1 MATKGD
7 DCYFYYNTECL
18 KGDQCPFRHGQA
30 ALGNN
35 TVCTLWLQGSYFRSA
50 CPFRHM
56 HITPLKSELSCCF
69 EIQPSGC
76 LKPNCPF
83 KHFKLR
89 NVSTLGTSSML
100 VMSTTQPVVAV
111 RPSVRASTNLVQ
123 AQDKETPNFLGVVK
137 EGMTS
142 LSAQSDNKGTSNLTV
157 SGQIVTPTKPID
169 FLYTTRCA
177 ESLQ

>member
-1 MATKGD
+1 MYHEWVEAI
-7 DCYFYYNTECL
+7 E
-18 KGDQCPFRHGQA
+18 
-30 ALGNN
+30 
-35 TVCTLWLQGSYFRSA
+35 WLRKETIVTS
-50 CPFRHM
+50 
-56 HITPLKSELSCCF
+56 IIILNPLKSELLCCF
-69 EIQPSGC
+69 EIQPSGR

-83 KHFKLR
+83 KHFKPR
-89 NVSTLGTSSML
+89 NVSTLGTSSMP

-157 SGQIVTPTKPID
+157 SGQIVTPRKPIGHVKKIA
-169 FLYTTRCA
+169 YIWKVG
-177 ESLQ
+177 SMNGMSK